1 MTTNESLRC
10 LKATK
15 RKLFYNSL
23 NAEDDNFTLCGVQDH
38 FGKKQCR
45 LLWQKVFIQK
55 KTCLNTLCDCVNNG
69 MKQTNKICGQKIKS
83 SAEAENCEES
93 RGDKSGN
100 DGEHHHDNQH
110 QQGGLG
116 QHLHLADAGE
126 EGGDEAG
133 LEPPLAR
140 LLVVGQPLLLS
151 HLRQQGLVRTKLVI
165 WCQVLK
171 WPLGPST
178 FVIWVSLYTVCRKL
192 SPWNHIYWV
201 IFQPQN

>member
-1 MTTNESLRC
+1 
-10 LKATK
+10 
-15 RKLFYNSL
+15 
-23 NAEDDNFTLCGVQDH
+23 
-38 FGKKQCR
+38 
-45 LLWQKVFIQK
+45 
-55 KTCLNTLCDCVNNG
+55 

-140 LLVVGQPLLLS
+140 LLVVGQPLLLR

-165 WCQVLK
+165 
-171 WPLGPST
+171 
-178 FVIWVSLYTVCRKL
+178 
-192 SPWNHIYWV
+192 
-201 IFQPQN
+201 